1 MNKGMTMNKGMG
13 MMMTA
18 NEIWDELEVTG
29 RFASREAYGA
39 GYADFIDELNA
50 ELYAAAKEYGV
61 RLSISWALTNDK
73 FYVQLRKNV
82 G

>member
-1 MNKGMTMNKGMG
+1 MNKGMT
-13 MMMTA
+13 MTA
-18 NEIWDELEVTG
+18 NEIWDTLEETG
-29 RFASREAYGA
+29 RFASREAYGSMW
-39 GYADFIDELNA
+39 ADRIAELKA

-61 RLSISWALTNDK
+61 RLSITWALTNDK

>member
-1 MNKGMTMNKGMG
+1 MNKGMT
-13 MMMTA
+13 MTA
-18 NEIWDELEVTG
+18 NEIWDALEETG
-29 RFASREAYGA
+29 RFASREAYGSMW
-39 GYADFIDELNA
+39 ADRIDELKA

-61 RLSISWALTNDK
+61 RLSITWALTNNK

>member
-1 MNKGMTMNKGMG
+1 MTMNKGMT
-13 MMMTA
+13 MTA
-18 NEIWDELEVTG
+18 NEIWDTLEETG
-29 RFASREAYGA
+29 RFASREAYGSMW
-39 GYADFIDELNA
+39 ADRIDELKA

-61 RLSISWALTNDK
+61 RLSITWALTNDK